1 MTMLNYVLIGVA
13 AFLGGA
19 VNALAGG
26 GTLITFPMMTAV
38 GIPPVS
44 ANVTNTIALV
54 PGYFGAAIAQRKD
67 LKGQEKRTRILL
79 PASALGGLLGGILLI
94 RIDESVFDALVPY
107 LILLATVLLAVGAP
121 LRKWVVKRGEDSKIA
136 ASLEKWA
143 PLPVGLAAIYG
154 GYFGAGL
161 GVITLAVLGL
171 VYNDSITRLN
181 ALKQSISFAVNTAGA
196 IFFLFSGRVYWLA
209 ALIMAVFAYVG
220 GTLGGRLAG
229 KVKPQVLRRVIV
241 VIGLVVS
248 VIYFVK

>member
-1 MTMLNYVLIGVA
+1 MTVIHYILIGVA

-54 PGYFGAAIAQRKD
+54 PGYFGATWAQRKD
-67 LKGQEKRTRILL
+67 LKDQRKRMRILL
-79 PASALGGLLGGILLI
+79 PLSALGGLLGGILLI

-121 LRKWVVKRGEDSKIA
+121 LRKWLVKRGEEKEVAD
-136 ASLEKWA
+136 SLEKWA
-143 PLPVGLAAIYG
+143 PFPVFLGAMYG

-171 VYNDSITRLN
+171 LYNDSITRLN

-196 IFFLFSGRVYWLA
+196 IFFVFSGRVYWLA
-209 ALIMAVFAYVG
+209 ALIMAVFAYAG
-220 GTLGGRLAG
+220 GTAGGKLAG

-241 VIGLVVS
+241 VIGLIVS
-248 VIYFVK
+248 VIYIVK

>member
-1 MTMLNYVLIGVA
+1 MTIISYILIGLA
-13 AFLGGA
+13 AFFGGA

-54 PGYFGAAIAQRKD
+54 PGYFGAVLAQRKD
-67 LKGQEKRTRILL
+67 MKGQERRMRILL
-79 PASALGGLLGGILLI
+79 PVSALGGLLGGILLI
-94 RIDESVFDALVPY
+94 RIDESVFDTLVPY
-107 LILLATVLLAVGAP
+107 LILLATILLAVGAP
-121 LRKWVVKRGEDSKIA
+121 LRKWIARTETA
-136 ASLEKWA
+136 ASPEKWA
-143 PLPVGLAAIYG
+143 PLPIGLAAIYG

-171 VYNDSITRLN
+171 LYNDSITRLN
-181 ALKQSISFAVNTAGA
+181 ALKQSISFTVNMAGA
-196 IFFLFSGRVYWLA
+196 IFFIFSGRVYWTA
-209 ALIMAVFAYVG
+209 ALVMAVFALAG

-229 KVKPQVLRRVIV
+229 KVQPQVLRRAIV

-248 VIYFVK
+248 VIYFIR